1 MRFLIFIILLSPTL
15 AFSMTVNE
23 AVALALQSSNLLKQ
37 EQVLLEARGIENSL
51 SGLLFAP
58 SIGVNASTNFAW
70 TGFDQVAGSTL
81 SSNPFDNDD
90 DMQVALTGYAKLN
103 LFNGFYDYATFGM
116 AGTNYDAQD
125 YKVKVAFHDTIYNA
139 RMAFIDVL
147 KAEDNLIISKENLK
161 LLRSQ
166 LDQALINFENGLF
179 SRKDVLQVE
188 SFLATAELE
197 RITAESNL
205 NIAILKLENTIDRK
219 IAKEEVF
226 IDILF
231 KPIKLYDFNT
241 FKDLVFTRNS
251 SIKSLEM
258 NLKTSEKQQTIARK
272 SIYPLID
279 LSVQYNKY
287 WGEGDFNSSSQSP
300 IQSFTGGVDSRFTAG
315 VTASWDIIQG
325 SASILQAKSKVKE
338 TMALSY
344 SIADI
349 KNNLIL
355 DLQSSIENY
364 NMSIASFKQATLN
377 VYYTEENY
385 NTVKLLYD
393 EAAATTTEL
402 LDASV
407 LLNRAKVDRT
417 AAIYSIVASVYRL
430 ERMIE
435 DNIPL
440 DENNNTLFNVLSD
453 EGLSSFEDNKTGM

>member
-1 MRFLIFIILLSPTL
+1 MRFLFFVILLSPTL

-37 EQVLLEARGIENSL
+37 EQMLLEARGIENDL

-58 SIGVNASTNFAW
+58 AIGVNASTNISW
-70 TGFDQVAGSTL
+70 TGVDPITGSSVST
-81 SSNPFDNDD
+81 NPFDNSNST
-90 DMQVALTGYAKLN
+90 QAVLTGYFKFN
-103 LFNGFYDYATFGM
+103 VFNGFNDSATLGM
-116 AGTNYDAQD
+116 AEYNYDAQD
-125 YKVKVAFHDTIYNA
+125 YSVKVAFHDTIYNA

-147 KAEDNLIISKENLK
+147 KAEDNLMIAKENLE

-219 IAKEEVF
+219 IAEGETF
-226 IDILF
+226 TDISF
-231 KPIKLYDFNT
+231 KPIKLYDFAT

-272 SIYPLID
+272 SIYPVVD
-279 LSVQYNKY
+279 LSVQYDKF
-287 WGEGDFNSSSQSP
+287 WGNSDFNNSSASLTP
-300 IQSFTGGVDSRFTAG
+300 SFTGEIDSRFVAG

-325 SASILQAKSKVKE
+325 SASILQAKTKVKE

-349 KNNLIL
+349 KNNLML

-385 NTVKLLYD
+385 KTVKLLYD

-402 LDASV
+402 LDALV

-417 AAIYSIVASVYRL
+417 AAIYSVVASVYRL
-430 ERMIE
+430 EKMIE
-435 DNIPL
+435 DSIPL
-440 DENNNTLFNVLSD
+440 DDNSENLFNKLKD
-453 EGLSSFEDNKTGM
+453 EGLSTFEDNKTRM

>member
-1 MRFLIFIILLSPTL
+1 MRFLFFVILLSPTL

-37 EQVLLEARGIENSL
+37 EQMLLEARGIENDL
-51 SGLLFAP
+51 SALLFAP
-58 SIGVNASTNFAW
+58 TIGVNTSTNFTW
-70 TGFDQVAGSTL
+70 TGYDPIAGS
-81 SSNPFDNDD
+81 SISNNPFDNDD
-90 DMQVALTGYAKLN
+90 NMQILLTGYAKLN
-103 LFNGFYDYATFGM
+103 LFNGFNDYATLGV
-116 AGTNYDAQD
+116 AKYNYNAQD
-125 YKVKVAFHDTIYNA
+125 YNVKVAFHDTIYDA
-139 RMAFIDVL
+139 RIAFIDVL
-147 KAEDNLIISKENLK
+147 KAEDNIVISKENLK

-219 IAKEEVF
+219 IPKEEVF

-231 KPIKLYDFNT
+231 KPIKLYDFET
-241 FKDLVFTRNS
+241 FKDLVFSRNS

-258 NLKTSEKQQTIARK
+258 NLKTSVKQETIARK
-272 SIYPLID
+272 SVYPLVD

-287 WGEGDFNSSSQSP
+287 WGEGDFGTSSQAP
-300 IQSFTGGVDSRFTAG
+300 GQSFSGGVDSRFTAG
-315 VTASWDIIQG
+315 ISASWDIIQG
-325 SASILQAKSKVKE
+325 SASVLQAKSKIKE

-377 VYYTEENY
+377 VSYTEENY

-402 LDASV
+402 LDALV
-407 LLNRAKVDRT
+407 LLNRARVDRT
-417 AAIYSIVASVYRL
+417 AAVYNVVASVYRL

-440 DENNNTLFNVLSD
+440 DDNNENLFDMFSEEELP
-453 EGLSSFEDNKTGM
+453 SFEDDKKSM

>member
-1 MRFLIFIILLSPTL
+1 MRFLFLVIFLSPTL

-23 AVALALQSSNLLKQ
+23 AVALALQSSNLLKE
-37 EQVLLEARGIENSL
+37 EQMLLEARAIENNL

-58 SIGVNASTNFAW
+58 SIGVNASTNFSW
-70 TGFDQVAGSTL
+70 TGYDAPAGSTI

-90 DMQVALTGYAKLN
+90 NMQVALTGYAKLN

-125 YKVKVAFHDTIYNA
+125 YNVKVAFHDTIYNA
-139 RMAFIDVL
+139 RTAFIDVL
-147 KAEDNLIISKENLK
+147 KAEDNLMISKDNLK
-161 LLRSQ
+161 LLKSQ

-219 IAKEEVF
+219 ITKDEVF
-226 IDILF
+226 IDIIF
-231 KPIKLYDFNT
+231 KPIKLYNFDT

-251 SIKSLEM
+251 SIKSLEK
-258 NLKTSEKQQTIARK
+258 NLETSAKQQTIARK
-272 SIYPLID
+272 SIYPVVD

-287 WGEGDFNSSSQSP
+287 WGEGDFNTSSQAP
-300 IQSFTGGVDSRFTAG
+300 GQSFTGGIDSRFTTG
-315 VTASWDIIQG
+315 LTASWDIIQG

-349 KNNLIL
+349 KNSLIL

-402 LDASV
+402 LDALV

-435 DNIPL
+435 DSIPL
-440 DENNNTLFNVLSD
+440 DDNSENLFDLLSD
-453 EGLSSFEDNKTGM
+453 KGLSSFEDNKTNM